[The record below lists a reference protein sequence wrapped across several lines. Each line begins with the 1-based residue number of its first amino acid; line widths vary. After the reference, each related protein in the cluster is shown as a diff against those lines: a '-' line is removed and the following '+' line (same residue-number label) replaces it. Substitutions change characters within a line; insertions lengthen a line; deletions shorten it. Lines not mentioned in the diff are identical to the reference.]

1 MALINQKAGSSQGNP
16 NAVLY
21 GLAAKQTYSTCSAES
36 TTNSS
41 ACYFNDIDTG
51 TIAAPCFA
59 GTVNCT
65 AQTAGDKL
73 GILPGYAATTGYDK
87 ATGLGS
93 LNVANVVKAWPSTT
107 PAPAVT
113 LSPTSLTFAATTT
126 SATSAAQTVTLTNAG
141 SATLSLSGITIT
153 GTNLSSFSQANTCGA
168 TLAASASCAISVS
181 FKPATAGS
189 LSATLSIADNGSN
202 SPQTVALSGTG
213 AAPPIVSVSISP
225 ASLTFP
231 STTVGASSAMQV
243 VTFTN
248 TGTASV
254 TFTSSPTLTGTYA
267 SLFHGATSCGGN
279 ATLAPGASCLID
291 FTFNPTAAGTFS
303 ATLSFNDT
311 APNTPQSITLSGTG
325 VGAPAASFSPASL
338 AFASTIV
345 GASSAMQGITL
356 KNTGTAALTLSG
368 ITIGGANAT
377 SFSQTNNCGTSLAIS
392 ASCTVTVTFKPAS
405 AGALSASLN
414 FADNAA
420 NSPQAVALSGTG
432 NAPAVSLSPVS
443 LAFASTIVSASSATQ
458 GITLKNTGTAAL
470 TLSGITIGGA
480 NATSFSETNN
490 CGTSLAISASCTVTV
505 TFKPAAGGAL
515 AASLSFADNAAASP
529 QAVAL
534 SGTGIVPAPVVTLSL
549 PSLSF
554 PVTAVSAA
562 GSVSYSPAQAITLT
576 NTGNAVLT
584 ISSITLSG
592 TNPTS
597 FTQMNNCPSS
607 LAAASS
613 CTALVRFTPTAAGI
627 RSATLVFSDNA
638 SPTTQSVALS
648 GTGAV
653 APAIALSSTTLS
665 FGSVTHTT
673 TSVAQAVTLT
683 NSSATTPLNL
693 TSIALSGTAAAS
705 YVQVNNCGAALAP
718 SSSCIVLV
726 QFAPTATGAAT
737 ASLTV
742 TANNPTATSTV
753 ALSGTGQ

>member
-1 MALINQKAGSSQGNP
+1 MAVGGTSVSSPVMAGVMALINQKAGSSQGNP

-225 ASLTFP
+225 AGLTFP

-325 VGAPAASFSPASL
+325 VGVPAASLSPASL

-345 GASSAMQGITL
+345 G
-356 KNTGTAALTLSG
+356 
-368 ITIGGANAT
+368 
-377 SFSQTNNCGTSLAIS
+377 
-392 ASCTVTVTFKPAS
+392 
-405 AGALSASLN
+405 
-414 FADNAA
+414 
-420 NSPQAVALSGTG
+420 
-432 NAPAVSLSPVS
+432 
-443 LAFASTIVSASSATQ
+443 ASSATQ

-515 AASLSFADNAAASP
+515 AASLNFADNAAASP

-673 TSVAQAVTLT
+673 TGVAQAVTLT